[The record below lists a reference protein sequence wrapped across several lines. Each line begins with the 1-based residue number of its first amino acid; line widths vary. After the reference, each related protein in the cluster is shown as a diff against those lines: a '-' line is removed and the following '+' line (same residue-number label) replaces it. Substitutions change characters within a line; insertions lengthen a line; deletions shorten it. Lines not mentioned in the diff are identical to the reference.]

1 MTADSGLE
9 PCPKCNSTDAERL
22 MSRFMR
28 GRSEEDRLDEVAD
41 RLETMGEPDSG
52 SEMREVVRE
61 MGKALD
67 EDMGDE
73 MEEMFEMD
81 AEGKLEDEE

>member
-1 MTADSGLE
+1 
-9 PCPKCNSTDAERL
+9 